1 MSILVCKAMCIRIQ
15 VDRLSAATFEMSIES
30 TRPAPQV
37 TDTVKA
43 SLFIL
48 LFFFRGVFDS
58 LALRDGVDA

>member
-37 TDTVKA
+37 TTDTVKA

-48 LFFFRGVFDS
+48 LFFFAGFLIV
-58 LALRDGVDA
+58 LRCVTV